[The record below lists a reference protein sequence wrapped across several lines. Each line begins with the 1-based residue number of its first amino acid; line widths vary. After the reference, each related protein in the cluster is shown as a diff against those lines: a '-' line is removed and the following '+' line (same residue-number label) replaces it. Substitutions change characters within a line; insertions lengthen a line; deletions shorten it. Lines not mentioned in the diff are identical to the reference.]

1 MLIVFKRMLNSVLF
15 SNPLAILCVE
25 SIGSV
30 ILNKSLDLGGFL
42 LSFLVRIFKSC
53 PKLASL
59 NEHAVLHRGG

>member
-1 MLIVFKRMLNSVLF
+1 MLILFKRMLNSVLF
-15 SNPLAILCVE
+15 SNPLGILWVE

-53 PKLASL
+53 PELASL
-59 NEHAVLHRGG
+59 NGHVLYWGG